1 VRALAAQ
8 AATVGQV
15 LDASFAHEPGA
26 RLAAELARRA
36 PGGPDALPR
45 VFYSD
50 DGSTAVEVAIKIA
63 YQAFRN
69 RGDHRRRRLVAFDG
83 AYHGDTFGAMSA
95 GGDGVFHAAFK
106 ELLFE
111 VEHVAVPGWPS
122 SAPTLDAVL
131 DAHGDEVF
139 AVIVEPLLQGAAG
152 MRTYAPEFLAHVR
165 ARTAALGVPL
175 IADEVFTGFGRT
187 GAMFAC
193 TRAGVVPDLLC
204 LSKALTAG
212 MLPMGATLA
221 SQALFDAFW
230 SDDRRHT
237 LFHGHSFTGNPLACA
252 VALEGLAIFDDEDVL
267 GHVARLEAAA
277 RPRLDALAKH
287 PRVAAARGL
296 GAVWAVDLRTDG
308 DGSYLDPIGQ
318 RVARRMLERGV
329 FVRPM
334 GPVVY
339 LVASSAMS
347 VGEVGRFFDAL
358 EAALDEG

>member
-1 VRALAAQ
+1 
-8 AATVGQV
+8 
-15 LDASFAHEPGA
+15 
-26 RLAAELARRA
+26 
-36 PGGPDALPR
+36 
-45 VFYSD
+45 
-50 DGSTAVEVAIKIA
+50 
-63 YQAFRN
+63 
-69 RGDHRRRRLVAFDG
+69 
-83 AYHGDTFGAMSA
+83 
-95 GGDGVFHAAFK
+95 
-106 ELLFE
+106 
-111 VEHVAVPGWPS
+111 
-122 SAPTLDAVL
+122 
-131 DAHGDEVF
+131 
-139 AVIVEPLLQGAAG
+139 VIVEPLLQGAAG

-277 RPRLDALAKH
+277 RPRLDALARH

-318 RVARRMLERGV
+318 RVARRMLDRGV